1 MTDPGATRRGA
12 VAGSLALL
20 AAGPAWPATVADSD
34 PDDMAIGNPRAR
46 VTVIEYGSL
55 GCPTCA
61 RWNNEYFQAFK
72 AKHVDTGKVRYIL
85 REFLTGDTPVAAAG
99 FLLARCAGKGQ
110 YFKVVDQVWRQEAP
124 LLETD
129 RNTEK
134 RAVLV
139 QIAASVGLSEAQF
152 DACMSDDA
160 ALKALNA
167 RSARHHEQDHINA
180 TPTFVINGEVYSGPL
195 EKLDDAVS
203 AAEQQARRGRR
214 PAAARAGAS

>member
-1 MTDPGATRRGA
+1 
-12 VAGSLALL
+12 
-20 AAGPAWPATVADSD
+20 
-34 PDDMAIGNPRAR
+34 MAIGTPKAP

-61 RWNNEYFQAFK
+61 RWNNDYFPAFK
-72 AKHVDTGKVRYIL
+72 AKHIDTGKVRYVL
-85 REFLTGDTPVAAAG
+85 REFLTGDTLVAAAG
-99 FLLARCAGKGQ
+99 FLLARCAGKHQ

-139 QIAASVGLSEAQF
+139 QIAASAGLSEAQF
-152 DACMSDDA
+152 NACMSDDA

-167 RSARHHEQDHINA
+167 RSLRHHTEDKINA
-180 TPTFVINGEVYSGPL
+180 TPTFVINGQIYSGPL
-195 EKLDDAVS
+195 EGLDDAVS
-203 AAEQQARRGRR
+203 AAEQAAEQAHHARRH
-214 PAAARAGAS
+214 ARAGKS